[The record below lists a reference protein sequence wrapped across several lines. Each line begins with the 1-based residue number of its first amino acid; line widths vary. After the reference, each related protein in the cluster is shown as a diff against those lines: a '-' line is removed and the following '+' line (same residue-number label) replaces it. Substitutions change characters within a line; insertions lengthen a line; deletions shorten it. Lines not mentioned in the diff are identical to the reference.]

1 MDNHFKCDQ
10 CNFQASQKM
19 TLKKHI
25 NMKHS
30 ESSINETV
38 SSFIYRLELDNLAE
52 EYRAYFKRYGFNIGE
67 AYHVEKMIRLHG
79 PEYFLNPVE

>member
-1 MDNHFKCDQ
+1 
-10 CNFQASQKM
+10 M

-30 ESSINETV
+30 KSSFSETV
-38 SSFIYRLELDNLAE
+38 SSFIYRLELDNLGE

-79 PEYFLNPVE
+79 PEYLLNPVE

>member
-1 MDNHFKCDQ
+1 
-10 CNFQASQKM
+10 M

-25 NMKHS
+25 NMKHGELS
-30 ESSINETV
+30 FSETV
-38 SSFIYRLELDNLAE
+38 SSFIYRLEVEDLAE

-79 PEYFLNPVE
+79 PEYFLKHME